1 MSSGSWRRLPV
12 GKHRPPGIPV
22 LLGQQREGV
31 AKKFLKQ
38 KKAKKVVLVSVTDSE
53 RDWEASTGVDWGE
66 ENRGFQDETNPPLP
80 DLLVDLHGAGCS
92 YNVGQDRVT
101 LLQKS
106 DVGEECKEAEVI
118 VKKREVVR
126 EREVLEIVTLGKEA
140 ETAFTWAKT
149 NLNMWRAKID
159 IVF

>member
-1 MSSGSWRRLPV
+1 M
-12 GKHRPPGIPV
+12 
-22 LLGQQREGV
+22 

-38 KKAKKVVLVSVTDSE
+38 KKAKKVVSVTDSE

-126 EREVLEIVTLGKEA
+126 EREVLEMVTLGKEA
-140 ETAFTWAKT
+140 DTAFTWAKT